1 MARTFSVRMPPL
13 RRVFLGASLS
23 LLCWPLL
30 AQVEVGQLV
39 GKVTDAEGGC
49 LMETEIVLTG
59 KGLRKTVRTDEDG
72 SFHLRRLPRGRYVLE
87 VEHEGFAKV
96 VHQPVRIQPGDIT
109 RLLVKMSPSLD
120 EVIVVAT
127 EPPRMAAGEAWTT
140 IDPRELGTV
149 AVDHDPWSAAK
160 SAAGVVVEPAGARTS
175 SRAPYRA
182 GTAVGDDVLTLDG
195 MVVAGA
201 SGPQPRPGGQ
211 AVREVRV
218 STPAR
223 DASLPGS
230 GLVVDLVTRGA
241 GLGWRGSLGAE
252 FADRSWQAGPKV
264 DGAERLLLPSRRLDS
279 LGLDV
284 DLGGSLW
291 GERLWGYAF
300 YGYERL
306 GQQAVGGLEEDAE
319 LRHSAVKLEAKP
331 SSSWQATLARYR
343 SDTLT
348 QGLGAAPDRQLET
361 TLLEEQPSELLRFD
375 ISQQIGASNL
385 WNFRAAN
392 WDRHAKLSPLGELGE
407 SIELGP
413 DGIWSGGYANFD
425 TRQQTEQWRLEG
437 QLHRQPGRSEHDL
450 RFGVTDRRLRD
461 RARERWGLD
470 NLVQIAGENLGVDFE
485 ALRVLRPEN
494 TDVERQELAFWLQDS
509 VSLGDLKIDLGFRHE
524 AQSGRN
530 RALQIEANAL
540 FPELLPEVNYSG
552 SAADVEW
559 QNTSPR
565 MGLTWGIGQQNRTV
579 LRAAAAAYGS
589 ALHADLISRQ
599 SPGAGAEV
607 LLGFIDQGAPGFDLG
622 DERFVLELSNV
633 NFFSGVAGG
642 GANSTDRSLSGE
654 RRVETRLAL
663 ERRVG
668 ANVVWTLEYERRAN
682 SNLLE
687 ERRLILDQ
695 KGRLRQAL
703 ASDYEIERRITG
715 ELPTGAKFSLPI
727 YRLRA
732 GRSFSGGSMLTN
744 GDRSQSYEGISLG
757 FNRRQV
763 GNWSLRG
770 HGTWSDW
777 RWGVG
782 QDFRLHDDPTN
793 LAPELSGSGIAAA
806 DSDGDVVGRSLNLDG
821 RSRGSFLNSRWS
833 FNFLGQYRVAPRR
846 RWGFDVG
853 ASFSGREGHPL
864 AYALTVV
871 SPDQSVR
878 LVQATANSDDL
889 RLDDIYTLDLR
900 FGKEIAMGRLGRAV
914 LSLDAFNLLDTHRAL
929 DRDTRL
935 NSPQANAILE
945 TVQPRVL
952 RLGLRLSL
960 H

>member
-1 MARTFSVRMPPL
+1 MARTFSVKIPPL
-13 RRVFLGASLS
+13 RRVFLGAALG

-30 AQVEVGQLV
+30 AQIEVGQLV
-39 GKVTDAEGGC
+39 GKVTDGEGSC

-59 KGLRKTVRTDEDG
+59 EGLRKTVRTDEDG
-72 SFHLRRLPRGRYVLE
+72 SFHFRRLPRGRYVLE
-87 VEHEGFAKV
+87 VEHQGFAKV

-127 EPPRMAAGEAWTT
+127 EPPQVAVGEPWTT

-149 AVDHDPWSAAK
+149 SVDHDPWSAAK
-160 SAAGVVVEPAGARTS
+160 SASGVVVEPTGAQTS

-182 GTAVGDDVLTLDG
+182 GTALADDVLTLDG
-195 MVVAGA
+195 IAVASA
-201 SGPQPRPGGQ
+201 AQPRPGGQ

-218 STPAR
+218 ATPAR

-241 GLGWRGSLGAE
+241 GVGWQGSVGAE
-252 FADRSWQAGPKV
+252 LADRSWQAGPKV

-279 LGLDV
+279 LGFDV
-284 DLGGSLW
+284 NLGGSLW

-306 GQQAVGGLEEDAE
+306 TQQAVGGLEEDAE
-319 LRHSAVKLEAKP
+319 LRHSAAKLEAKP
-331 SSSWQATLARYR
+331 TSSWQVSVARYR

-375 ISQQIGASNL
+375 LSQQIGATNL
-385 WNFRAAN
+385 WSFRAAN
-392 WDRHAKLSPLGELGE
+392 WDRHAMLSPLGEVGE
-407 SIELGP
+407 RIELGA
-413 DGIWSGGYANFD
+413 DGIWSGSYANFD
-425 TRQQTEQWRLEG
+425 TQQQTEQWRLEG
-437 QLHRQPGRSEHDL
+437 QLHRQPGRSEHAL
-450 RFGVTDRRLRD
+450 RFGVSDRRLRD
-461 RARERWGLD
+461 RARERWGSD
-470 NLVQIAGENLGVDFE
+470 NLVQVAGENLGVDFE

-494 TDVERQELAFWLQDS
+494 TDVERQEFAIWLQDS
-509 VSLGDLKIDLGFRHE
+509 VSLGDLKIDLGFRRE
-524 AQSGRN
+524 AQRGRN
-530 RALQIEANAL
+530 RALQIEANEF
-540 FPELLPEVNYSG
+540 FPELLPEVSYGG
-552 SAADVEW
+552 SAADIEW
-559 QNTSPR
+559 QNISPR
-565 MGLTWGIGQQNRTV
+565 MGLTWGIGKQNRTV

-589 ALHADLISRQ
+589 GLHADLISRQ

-607 LLGFIDQGAPGFDLG
+607 LLGFIDQGSPGFDLG
-622 DERFVLELSNV
+622 DERFVLEISNV
-633 NFFSGVAGG
+633 SFFSGAPGG
-642 GANSTDRSLSGE
+642 EANSTDRGLRGE

-668 ANVVWTLEYERRAN
+668 SNVVWTLEYERRAN

-687 ERRLILDQ
+687 ERRLIVDQ
-695 KGRLRQAL
+695 NGRLRQTL
-703 ASDYEIERRITG
+703 ASDYELERRITG
-715 ELPTGAKFSLPI
+715 ELPNGAKFSVPI
-727 YRLRA
+727 FQLRA
-732 GRSFSGGSMLTN
+732 GRSFSGGSLLTN

-793 LAPELSGSGIAAA
+793 LAPELSGSGIAGA
-806 DSDGDVVGRSLNLDG
+806 DSEGDVVGRSLNLDG
-821 RSRGSFLNSRWS
+821 RSSGSFLNSRWS
-833 FNFLGQYRVAPRR
+833 FNLLGQFRIAPQR

-853 ASFSGREGHPL
+853 ASLSGRQGHPL

-878 LVQATANSDDL
+878 LVQVTANSDEL
-889 RLDDIYTLDLR
+889 RLDDIYTFDLR
-900 FGKEIAMGRLGRAV
+900 LDKEFAIGRLGRAV
-914 LSLDAFNLLDTHRAL
+914 VSLDAFNLLDTNPAL
-929 DRDTRL
+929 NRDTRL

-945 TVQPRVL
+945 TVHPRVL

-960 H
+960 Y